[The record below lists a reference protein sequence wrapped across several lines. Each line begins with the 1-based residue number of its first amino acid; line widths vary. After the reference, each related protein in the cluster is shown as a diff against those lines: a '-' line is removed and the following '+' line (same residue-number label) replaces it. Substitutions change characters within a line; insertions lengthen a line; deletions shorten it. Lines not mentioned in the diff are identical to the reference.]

1 MFITLY
7 SPQSWQVPD
16 LLFGPRN
23 NTLTRKTGTL
33 SELDEKVMV
42 NEPDVLFL
50 HGFENN
56 ALLIAKIAN
65 LCLTHPR
72 VAIIPSCENPSPEF
86 LLSLM
91 RSGVRE
97 VLTQET
103 TDAVSE
109 ALSRAMAKRSFMA
122 LNHTDGPLGRTI
134 ALVSAKGGD
143 GATYLSANLAAA
155 IAENPECRVLT
166 IDLSLPFGDLD
177 MYLTGEATTNNLATF
192 SIEIERIDGAL
203 LESMAHHI
211 SSNLHMIPSPSI
223 FDESFQVNPASVQKL
238 IQIARGSY
246 QFIILDLGSQVGP
259 FGMKFLENID
269 ELTLVASSNICS
281 IRHAG
286 QILRLLEGLGF
297 DGEKVSLVL
306 NRYEERGE
314 LTVSHICKV
323 VGKQVSQTFP
333 NDAELIEGAILKGA
347 PLIKVNPKSKLARA
361 ILDWSSIWSGLTHN
375 KGNALW
381 RLLKIR

>member
-1 MFITLY
+1 MHITLY
-7 SPQSWQVPD
+7 SPQQWPAPD
-16 LLFGPRN
+16 ILFSPRN
-23 NTLTRKTGTL
+23 NTLTRLTGTL

-56 ALLIAKIAN
+56 ALLIAKIAT
-65 LCLTHPR
+65 LCLAHPR
-72 VAIIPSCENPSPEF
+72 VAVIPSCENPTPDF

-103 TDAVSE
+103 TAAVSD
-109 ALSRAMAKRSFMA
+109 ALSRAMAKRNYMA
-122 LNHTDGPLGRTI
+122 TNHPDGQLGHTI

-143 GATYLSANLAAA
+143 GATYLAANLAAA
-155 IAENPECRVLT
+155 IAANPECRVLA

-177 MYLTGEATTNNLATF
+177 MYLTGDTVNNNLATF

-211 SSNLHMIPSPSI
+211 SDNLHLIPSPSI
-223 FDESFQVNPASVQKL
+223 FDESFQVNPVSVQKL
-238 IQIARGSY
+238 VQIARGYY
-246 QFIILDLGSQVGP
+246 QYIILDLGSQVGP
-259 FGMKFLENID
+259 FGMKFLDNID
-269 ELTLVASSNICS
+269 ELVLVASSNICS

-286 QILRLLEGLGF
+286 QILRLLEGLGL
-297 DGEKVSLVL
+297 DGEKVSLVM
-306 NRYEERGE
+306 NRHEERGE
-314 LTVSHICKV
+314 LTASHIRKV
-323 VGKQVSQTFP
+323 VGKEIAHTFP
-333 NDAELIEGAILKGA
+333 IDPELIEEAILKGA
-347 PLIKVNPKSKLARA
+347 PLIQVNPKSKLARA
-361 ILDWSSIWSGLTHN
+361 IFEWSSHWSGLTHN
-375 KGNALW
+375 KGSSLW